1 MIPLIRMMKDT
12 AYLVKDSELIEFKC
26 MIVTKT
32 AQLFREREVI
42 FHDFDL
48 ILITLP
54 KYVVGETEFEIQT
67 GDLIKIDRL
76 YRVIRVSS
84 YLTPDNRV
92 LYKEVYLEVR
102 S

>member
-12 AYLVKDSELIEFKC
+12 VYLVRDSNLIELKC
-26 MIVTKT
+26 MVVTK
-32 AQLFREREVI
+32 ASQLFREREVI

-54 KYVVGETEFEIQT
+54 KYVIDSTEYEIQT
-67 GDLIKIDRL
+67 GDLIKVDRL
-76 YRVIRVSS
+76 YRVIRVNS
-84 YLTPDNRV
+84 YITPDNRV

-102 S
+102 A

>member
-12 AYLVKDSELIEFKC
+12 AYLVRDSNLIEFKC
-26 MIVTKT
+26 MVVTKT

-54 KYVVGETEFEIQT
+54 KYVIGGNEYEIQT
-67 GDLIKIDRL
+67 GDLIKVDRL
-76 YRVIRVSS
+76 YRVVRVTS
-84 YLTPDNRV
+84 YVTPDNRV